1 MLQKQIYKSSP
12 EETQP
17 LGNVLILTDPPAK
30 NVSGFGPKTLLKI
43 LSSIGP
49 GDAVRAHFSLRC
61 GLCIYAHLSLPVTIF
76 PFISFLKII
85 TIIILGNLILKLFKK
100 IFLAM
105 QCGLQDF
112 SSLTRD

>member
-1 MLQKQIYKSSP
+1 M
-12 EETQP
+12 
-17 LGNVLILTDPPAK
+17 VLSLKPYLCIEMEST
-30 NVSGFGPKTLLKI
+30 GPCPFSFQVTHQVP
-43 LSSIGP
+43 STC
-49 GDAVRAHFSLRC
+49 FSL
-61 GLCIYAHLSLPVTIF
+61 GIYAHLSLPVTIF

-112 SSLTRD
+112 SSLTRDWTRDPKVKVPSAN